1 MIGTKCFKGSV
12 HPGYTKRMKE
22 QAARACGICQ
32 TMLRL
37 PYDVTEIVPPDS
49 AEAQLQVDQPKRKR
63 KRYVRPPGE
72 KPNLS
77 TKMQFL
83 YDELMSASKKNPN
96 SKNYDPF
103 ALALSDEFEEL
114 DEAGRP
120 YIVKSVVL

>member
-1 MIGTKCFKGSV
+1 
-12 HPGYTKRMKE
+12 MKE

-49 AEAQLQVDQPKRKR
+49 AEAQVPADQPKRKR
-63 KRYVRPPGE
+63 KRYIRPPGE

-103 ALALSDEFEEL
+103 ALPMGDEIEEL

-120 YIVKSVVL
+120 YIVKSVVLYVLFLLPFFNMS

>member
-1 MIGTKCFKGSV
+1 
-12 HPGYTKRMKE
+12 MKE
-22 QAARACGICQ
+22 TAARACGICQ
-32 TMLRL
+32 QMLRL
-37 PYDVTEIVPPDS
+37 PHDVVEIVPPDS
-49 AEAQLQVDQPKRKR
+49 AEAQVPTDQPKRKR

-103 ALALSDEFEEL
+103 AIALNDEPEEL
-114 DEAGRP
+114 DESGRP
-120 YIVKSVVL
+120 FVVKSVVL